1 MDPRPPL
8 EDADA
13 AREVEDDLEELGDAD
28 ASPATPAGTLAVA
41 AGSRAKRGVVAGS
54 SEEIWRLAWP
64 VMLSLTLASIVGI
77 ADIAMVGRLGASA
90 QAAVGYAAQ
99 LFFVAQ
105 SALFALSFACVALM
119 ARAIGAGRAA
129 DARHA
134 LAASLIVAVG
144 GALLLFAAIA
154 LHPLPLLRALS
165 AGPEVIALCVP
176 YLQLLMASTVLLS
189 VCLTFEGGFRAD
201 RDTKTPM
208 RIAVAVA
215 AAKLGLNVV
224 LIFGA
229 PALAVPAFGVVGAGL
244 ATLLSQSLALVLFVW
259 RTRR

>member
-119 ARAIGAGRAA
+119 ARAIGAGRE
-129 DARHA
+129 
-134 LAASLIVAVG
+134 LAQ
-144 GALLLFAAIA
+144 
-154 LHPLPLLRALS
+154 
-165 AGPEVIALCVP
+165 AGVEQRRGPVRV
-176 YLQLLMASTVLLS
+176 QDV
-189 VCLTFEGGFRAD
+189 D
-201 RDTKTPM
+201 
-208 RIAVAVA
+208 
-215 AAKLGLNVV
+215 
-224 LIFGA
+224 
-229 PALAVPAFGVVGAGL
+229 PAFDGGTAQLERGKIIDSP
-244 ATLLSQSLALVLFVW
+244 ATLAGQYEDIEAVVEEPFSDSPA
-259 RTRR
+259 